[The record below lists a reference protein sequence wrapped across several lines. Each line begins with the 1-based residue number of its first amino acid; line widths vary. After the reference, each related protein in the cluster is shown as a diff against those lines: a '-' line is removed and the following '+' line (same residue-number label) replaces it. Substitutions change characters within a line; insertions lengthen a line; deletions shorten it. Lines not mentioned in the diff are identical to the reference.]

1 MIKVLLVDDQQ
12 ILAEGIKSVLETS
25 RDIKVIGIA
34 LDGVQAVEKCAL
46 LKPDVVLMDIR
57 MPDMNG
63 MVATKRRKEAH
74 GDIKINVF
82 TPFCGRGNILSV

>member
-25 RDIKVIGIA
+25 KSIKVIGIA
-34 LDGVQAVEKCAL
+34 LDGAQAVEKCAE

-57 MPDMNG
+57 MPNMNG
-63 MVATKRRKEAH
+63 VVATKRIKET
-74 GDIKINVF
+74 DDKIKII
-82 TPFCGRGNILSV
+82 ILTTAIIF

>member
-34 LDGVQAVEKCAL
+34 LDGVQAVEK
-46 LKPDVVLMDIR
+46 
-57 MPDMNG
+57 
-63 MVATKRRKEAH
+63 
-74 GDIKINVF
+74 
-82 TPFCGRGNILSV
+82 